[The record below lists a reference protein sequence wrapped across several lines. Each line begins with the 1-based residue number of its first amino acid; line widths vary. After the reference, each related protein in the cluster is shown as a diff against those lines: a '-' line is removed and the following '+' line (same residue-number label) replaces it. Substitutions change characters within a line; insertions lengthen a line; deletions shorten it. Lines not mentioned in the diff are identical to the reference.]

1 VTREEQPKEET
12 AMDSGLYSAEKLPA
26 AVRRTVLAGC
36 IGFAVDFFDIYLP
49 TLALAPVIGYFEPPG
64 LSAAASTTIYFFT
77 FAATLF
83 GRPCGAV
90 IFGHWADKMGRR
102 RTTMIS
108 IAGFGLFTVLIALL
122 PGYATL
128 GVWSLILL
136 ILLRFI
142 GGVFMGGEYTS
153 NNTLALEMVPK
164 QRRGFVGGVLQGA
177 FPIGFA
183 LVSAVTSFLL
193 GVTTHEQYVQ
203 WGWRAAFLFGGA
215 LAFAFLIFY
224 RTVPESDVWIESE
237 KSEAP
242 LKEVCSGDHGRNL
255 LQVFIMM
262 VGFWFASQVAS
273 ILPGIMI
280 QQLHIPA
287 RLTSDI
293 FLAGSI
299 VLFFG
304 FVGCGLLSQMI
315 GRRRAIVLC
324 GLAVLIGG
332 TGLYALLVTRAL
344 AGATML
350 ETAIIAMA
358 FYILIV
364 APWGIVTTYISERFP
379 THIRASGYGIGYS
392 AAVVIP
398 AFTGAYLLGLSAI
411 MPYVFGPLVLLVIAG
426 LLMIA
431 GALLGPETRDVDMHA
446 PIVRDAGTEATGPR
460 AVTT

>member
-1 VTREEQPKEET
+1 ME
-12 AMDSGLYSAEKLPA
+12 SGLYSAERLSPP
-26 AVRRTVLAGC
+26 VRRAILAGC

-49 TLALAPVIGYFEPPG
+49 VLALAPVVDYFEPPG
-64 LSAAASTTIYFFT
+64 LSAGASTTIYFFT

-102 RTTMIS
+102 RTTMVS
-108 IAGFGLFTVLIALL
+108 IAGFGVFTVLIAFL
-122 PGYATL
+122 PGYATI
-128 GVWSLILL
+128 GIWSLVLL
-136 ILLRFI
+136 IGLRFV

-153 NNTLALEMVPK
+153 NNTLALEMAPK
-164 QRRGFVGGVLQGA
+164 ERRGFVGGVLQGA

-183 LVSAVTSFLL
+183 LVSAVTSLLL

-203 WGWRAAFLFGGA
+203 WGWRLAFVFGGV
-215 LAFAFLIFY
+215 LAFAFLMFY
-224 RTVPESDVWIESE
+224 RTVPESPVWMESK
-237 KSEAP
+237 KSPAP
-242 LKEVCSGDHGRNL
+242 LRELFSGDHRRNL

-273 ILPGIMI
+273 ILPGILI
-280 QQLHIPA
+280 QQLHVPA
-287 RLTSDI
+287 RTTSDI
-293 FLAGSI
+293 FLGASI

-304 FVGCGLLSQMI
+304 FVGCGLLSQVI

-324 GLAVLIGG
+324 GVAVLVGG
-332 TGLYALLVTRAL
+332 TGLYYVLVAHAL
-344 AGATML
+344 AGASTL
-350 ETAIIAMA
+350 ETAVVTAA

-364 APWGIVTTYISERFP
+364 SPWGIVSTYIAERFP

-398 AFTGAYLLGLSAI
+398 AFTGLYLLGLSSV

-426 LLMIA
+426 VLTVV
-431 GALLGPETRDVDMHA
+431 GALLGPETRDVEMHVPAA
-446 PIVRDAGTEATGPR
+446 PEAGDEG
-460 AVTT
+460 AVQGAAAV

>member
-1 VTREEQPKEET
+1 ME
-12 AMDSGLYSAEKLPA
+12 SGLYSAEPLSP
-26 AVRRTVLAGC
+26 AVRRTVFAGC

-49 TLALAPVIGYFEPPG
+49 TLALAPVIGYFVPPG

-108 IAGFGLFTVLIALL
+108 IAGFGLFTVLIALM

-128 GVWSLILL
+128 GIWSLVLL

-164 QRRGFVGGVLQGA
+164 ARRGFVGGVLQGA

-183 LVSAVTSFLL
+183 MVSAVTSFLL
-193 GVTTHEQYVQ
+193 GATTHDQYLQ

-215 LAFAFLIFY
+215 LAFGFLLFY
-224 RTVPESDVWIESE
+224 RSVPESDIWMEAE

-242 LKEVCSGDHGRNL
+242 LKEVFSGHHGRNL
-255 LQVFIMM
+255 FQVFVMM
-262 VGFWFASQVAS
+262 LGFWFSAQVAT

-280 QQLHIPA
+280 QQLHVPA
-287 RLTSDI
+287 RLTSDT
-293 FLAGSI
+293 FLVGSI
-299 VLFFG
+299 ILFFG
-304 FVGCGLLSQMI
+304 FVGCGLLSQMF
-315 GRRRAIVLC
+315 GRRLTIVLC
-324 GLAVLIGG
+324 GLSVLIGG
-332 TGLYALLVTRAL
+332 SGLYALLVTRSL
-344 AGATML
+344 AGASPG
-350 ETAIIAMA
+350 ETVVLTIL
-358 FYILIV
+358 FYILV
-364 APWGIVTTYISERFP
+364 LSPWGIVTTYISERFP

-398 AFTGAYLLGLSAI
+398 AFAGVYLLGLSAI
-411 MPYVFGPLVLLVIAG
+411 MPYVFTPLVLLAIGG
-426 LLMIA
+426 LLMIG
-431 GALLGPETRDVDMHA
+431 GALMGPETRDVELHA
-446 PIVRDAGTEATGPR
+446 PMLPAGEPEAIVPRPAT
-460 AVTT
+460 T